1 MLNGREL
8 TFIKLIMR
16 IPFVTERIVRLAKEI
31 NAKVFIEPEYKFVG
45 HITFK
50 NGKTT
55 FFKDTSFN
63 INHYGSVQ
71 IAKDKGYSSFF
82 LNHFGFSVPES
93 ITIFNDLLN
102 DNIKIKRTI
111 DNGEEFAMKIG
122 WPVVVKPNDKS
133 KGEGVFKV
141 NNSFEFKFAAENI
154 LKYNY
159 VMQIQKF
166 CIGRDFRI
174 VVLDGVVIS
183 AYERKPLSIKGDGKT
198 TIIELLKN
206 KQSAFL
212 NEGRDTK
219 INFDDDRIEQNLLKK
234 GLNLN
239 SIIENGNDLFLLDN
253 ANLSS
258 GGSAIDFTTAIH
270 QDFKKLAIDITKK
283 MCLRLCGVDIITDD
297 ITLPINKYN
306 IIEINAAPGL
316 DHYAFI
322 GSKQNSIVDD
332 LYMKILL
339 SLQND

>member
-1 MLNGREL
+1 
-8 TFIKLIMR
+8 MR
-16 IPFVTERIVRLAKEI
+16 IPFVTERIVRLAKEL
-31 NAKVFIEPEYKFVG
+31 NAKVFIEPEYQFVG
-45 HITFK
+45 HITFQ

-82 LNHFGFSVPES
+82 LKHFGYSVPES
-93 ITIFNDLLN
+93 ITVFNNLLN

-133 KGEGVFKV
+133 KGEGVYKV
-141 NNSFEFKFAAENI
+141 NNSAEYKFAAENI
-154 LKYNY
+154 LKHNY

-166 CIGRDFRI
+166 CTGRDYRI
-174 VVLDGVVIS
+174 VVLDGIVIS
-183 AYERKPLSIKGDGKT
+183 AYERKPLSIIGDGKS

-206 KQSAFL
+206 KQSSFL

-219 INFDDDRIEQNLLKK
+219 INFEDERIKQNLINK
-234 GLNLN
+234 GLKYN
-239 SIIENGNDLFLLDN
+239 SIINKDNEIPLLDN

-258 GGSAIDFTTAIH
+258 GGSAVDFTNLIH
-270 QDFKKLAIDITKK
+270 TDFKNLAVDVTKK
-283 MCLRLCGVDIITDD
+283 MCLRLCGVDVLTDD
-297 ITLPINKYN
+297 ITKPISDYN

-316 DHYAFI
+316 DNYAFI
-322 GSKQNSIVDD
+322 GSEQNAIVDD
-332 LYMKILL
+332 LYMQILL